1 MVPTQDGTS
10 TEVNAGKKR
19 IAEMKVEHLVKYQ
32 SQQYQSALT
41 FVQTLWNTVY
51 GQYLE
56 PFQLAM
62 ENKGS
67 ELWKWDNCRE
77 KDLLVLLDL
86 IDMVCDD
93 GSTDTNE
100 DETYVCISQAR
111 KLHNFTHL

>member
-1 MVPTQDGTS
+1 MADSIKYKKPLESNQFVTSILDSSEWMVPTQDGTS

-67 ELWKWDNCRE
+67 EL
-77 KDLLVLLDL
+77 
-86 IDMVCDD
+86 
-93 GSTDTNE
+93 
-100 DETYVCISQAR
+100 
-111 KLHNFTHL
+111 